1 MRKIICSF
9 LAFGLVFQAVP
20 PISLAQSAGTI
31 SAPSIVLLE
40 PGTRKILYSR
50 RPHQRHSPAST
61 TKIVTALVV
70 LDSLPLDH
78 WVTVSPAV
86 EDVEPSK
93 LYLKK
98 GDRLRVLGLIKATL
112 MNSANDA
119 ARALA
124 IEVAGSEGR
133 FAKRMTK
140 KAHELGAKNTRFVNA
155 SGLPAS
161 GQYSTAYD
169 LALIMEEAAKQPVL
183 VSILKEKN
191 AVIRTQEGKRF
202 YLKSHNKMLWRA
214 HDVIGKTGWT
224 RAAKYCFLGIIRSVG
239 REAIVSMLGSHR
251 LWSDLGSLVDKFLR
265 LVGAKDRFLVYG
277 SRGRDVR
284 RLQAALKKAGFFSVT
299 PTGYFGT
306 KTKEAVS
313 QFQRAQGL
321 RADGIVG
328 LQTRRALAA
337 YY

>member
-1 MRKIICSF
+1 MRKIICSI
-9 LAFGLVFQAVP
+9 LTFGLVWQTVP
-20 PISLAQSAGTI
+20 PLASAQIAHTI

-40 PGTRKILYSR
+40 PGTRKIFYSR
-50 RPHQRHSPAST
+50 APHKRHAPAST

-70 LDSLPLDH
+70 LDSLSLDQ
-78 WVTVSPAV
+78 WVAVSSAV

-93 LYLKK
+93 LYLKS
-98 GDRLRVLGLIKATL
+98 GDRLRVHDLLKATL

-124 IEVAGSEGR
+124 IEVAGSEGK

-140 KAHELGAKNTRFVNA
+140 KARELGAKNTRFINA

-183 VSILKEKN
+183 ISILKEKN
-191 AVIRTQEGKRF
+191 AVIRTEEGKRF

-214 HDVIGKTGWT
+214 RDVIGKTGWT
-224 RAAKYCFLGIIRSVG
+224 RAAKYCFLGVIRGVG
-239 REAIVSMLGSHR
+239 REVIVSMLGSHR
-251 LWSDLGSLVDKFLR
+251 LWSDLSSIVDKFLR
-265 LVGAKDRFLVYG
+265 LIGAKSSPLAQG
-277 SRGRDVR
+277 SRGRDVTL
-284 RLQAALKKAGFFSVT
+284 LQAALKRAGFFSIT
-299 PTGYFGT
+299 PTGYFGM
-306 KTKEAVS
+306 KTKQAVLD
-313 QFQRAQGL
+313 FQKAKGL
-321 RADGIVG
+321 QVDGIVG
-328 LQTRRALAA
+328 PQTQHALAA